1 MNTLDERV
9 IDDKPLNSGVNAA
22 LRIKL
27 FMAGALFGAFSVLF
41 VVLMQWHAPQRLG
54 WTIDWLPS
62 KSLVAQQIKVMA
74 PVVVLVPSNNAD
86 NIAPTTLTPPAM
98 ENTLPAG
105 TVPAVIAPTQQ
116 TATQSGAL
124 IIPVQGV
131 SANQLTNTFKDAR
144 GAGRVHD
151 AIDIMAPIGTPV
163 FAVAD
168 GKVVKLFNSKQ
179 GGLTIYQFDTSEV
192 HAYYYAHLASYANGI
207 VEGKSI
213 RRGDLIGTLGSTGN
227 ASPEAPHL
235 HFAIFVLGPEK
246 NWWQGTAINPFTLL
260 TNTTTLTEP

>member
-9 IDDKPLNSGVNAA
+9 VDDTPRNSGVNAA

-27 FMAGALFGAFSVLF
+27 FMAGTLFGTFSLLF

-62 KSLVAQQIKVMA
+62 KSSAPQQIKAMA
-74 PVVVLVPSNNAD
+74 PVIVLAPSNNAD
-86 NIAPTTLTPPAM
+86 NLAPITLTPAPM
-98 ENTLPAG
+98 ENTLPADSEP
-105 TVPAVIAPTQQ
+105 TKIAAMQQ
-116 TATQSGAL
+116 TAAQSGAL
-124 IIPVQGV
+124 IIPVSGV

-151 AIDIMAPIGTPV
+151 AIDIMAPKGTPV
-163 FAVAD
+163 FAVTD

-179 GGLTIYQFDTSEV
+179 GGLTIYQFDSSEV
-192 HAYYYAHLASYANGI
+192 HAYYYAHLDNYADGI
-207 VEGKSI
+207 VEGKNV
-213 RRGDLIGTLGSTGN
+213 RRGELIGTVGSTGN

-260 TNTTTLTEP
+260 TNTTTLRE

>member
-9 IDDKPLNSGVNAA
+9 IDDKPRNSGVNAA

-62 KSLVAQQIKVMA
+62 KSSVAQQIKVMA
-74 PVVVLVPSNNAD
+74 PVIVLAPSNNAD

-213 RRGDLIGTLGSTGN
+213 RRGDLIGTVGNTGN